1 MTDEKKA
8 ILVVVS
14 RILDYPNQPFFEERS
29 SMFSF
34 IHENISSEDVR
45 KEVINR
51 IYPLYEMSLKD
62 LQELFVETFDYK
74 EKTNLYL
81 TAHELGDSRKRGIAL
96 IQLQKLIFEAGFDF
110 VGKELAD
117 YIPMLLEFLAVVPE
131 EGRFINLSSRVAYAI
146 QRILNNL
153 SDSNPYFPAVELLQ
167 LFVFEASGLEE
178 ISKLEYLREE
188 ADLDE
193 LPFPLMYR

>member
-45 KEVINR
+45 KEVKNR

-117 YIPMLLEFLAVVPE
+117 YIPMLLEFLAVAPE
-131 EGRFINLSSRVAYAI
+131 EERFFNLSQRVAYAI

-153 SDSNPYFPAVELLQ
+153 SDRNPYFPAVELLP

-178 ISKLEYLREE
+178 ISKFEYLHEE
-188 ADLDE
+188 ADLNE